1 VFLYAFRHI
10 SADEGELRAIC
21 RKSPF
26 LFDTVLTLFPGW
38 SILYVSEALRG
49 RTGTLAESGRT
60 RIEAVRVNEEKFLQE
75 VQAVAFKN
83 LLISYFH
90 RR

>member
-1 VFLYAFRHI
+1 M
-10 SADEGELRAIC
+10 
-21 RKSPF
+21 
-26 LFDTVLTLFPGW
+26 
-38 SILYVSEALRG
+38 SEALRG